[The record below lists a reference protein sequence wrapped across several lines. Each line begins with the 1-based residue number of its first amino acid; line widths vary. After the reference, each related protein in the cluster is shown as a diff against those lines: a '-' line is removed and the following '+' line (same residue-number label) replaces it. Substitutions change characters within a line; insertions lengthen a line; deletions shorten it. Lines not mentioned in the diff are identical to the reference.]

1 MSIWVQ
7 YDVTAYGDQKAIGRF
22 FHLDP
27 NEDIHC
33 IDNFSFS
40 FGQRNIPGLRFAK
53 LVEQNPDL
61 IFLVKENIEFDEQIF
76 LQRFDIVSKTHQII
90 NIQER
95 TDAVKD
101 NIVNKKLL
109 DEFTLL
115 YPDLVRKH
123 IMKISGFEEY
133 RWSMVLRSFTNM
145 ATILSNADQYQEM
158 VSPMEVSDLE
168 FDNSIL
174 E

>member
-1 MSIWVQ
+1 MSIWFQ
-7 YDVTAYGDQKAIGRF
+7 YNVTAYGDQASIGRF

-27 NEDIHC
+27 SDDIHC

-40 FGQRNIPGLRFAK
+40 FGQKNIPGLRFDK

-61 IFLVKENIEFDEQIF
+61 IFLVDICVEFDEQIF
-76 LQRFDIVSKTHQII
+76 LQRFDIVSQTHQII

-95 TDAVKD
+95 TDAVKS
-101 NIVNKKLL
+101 NFVNKKLL
-109 DEFTLL
+109 DEFTAL

-123 IMKISGFEEY
+123 IMQTNGFEEY
-133 RWSMVLRSFTNM
+133 RWNVALRSFSNM
-145 ATILSNADQYQEM
+145 VTILSKADQYEEM
-158 VSPMEVSDLE
+158 VSPMEASGFE